1 MKMTAALRKRFNEK
15 KDTTKAKAHT
25 ASHTRRDGAAQ
36 VLRAK
41 KGG

>member
-1 MKMTAALRKRFNEK
+1 MTAALRKRFNEK
-15 KDTTKAKAHT
+15 KDTTKAKAHL

-36 VLRAK
+36 VLLRAK

>member
-1 MKMTAALRKRFNEK
+1 MTAALRKRFNEK
-15 KDTTKAKAHT
+15 KDTTKAKVHI